1 VIVVTGGLLVGR
13 GLPDVAGGG
22 AVMAFGYYVAS
33 IGGWLA

>member
-1 VIVVTGGLLVGR
+1 VIVATSGLLVGR

-22 AVMAFGYYVAS
+22 AAMAFGYYVPT